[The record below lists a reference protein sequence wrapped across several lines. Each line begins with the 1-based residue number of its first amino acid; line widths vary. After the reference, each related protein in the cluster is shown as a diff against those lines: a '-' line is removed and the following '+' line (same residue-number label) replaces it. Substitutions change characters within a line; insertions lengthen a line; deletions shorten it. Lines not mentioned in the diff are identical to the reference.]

1 MCGKGRL
8 DSIRAF
14 ALPSLHQD
22 AGSANFL
29 LYELIAKIERILGLR
44 PQQGNSRSLMSKAVL
59 LLNLGTPAEPTT
71 KGLRDF
77 YKHFFSDPFVFDMNP
92 LGRWLLRNLIILPF
106 RAPKTAKDYATIWM
120 DEGSP
125 LKVYADRLQ
134 ASVQK
139 AYSDAGQDVLV
150 LNGMAYS
157 QPFIAEA
164 MAELES
170 RGITEIL
177 VLPLF
182 PQYSTATTA
191 SVFHEVRQ
199 EAAKWKASPNL
210 RFINDLYAEPAFV
223 SAWTALIGKHLQAEQ
238 VDHVVF
244 SYHGLPESNIKKA
257 DTQGVCE
264 FGVCCEQITEKNRLC
279 YRAQCMATTKNVV
292 AALGWNEDRYS
303 IAFQSRFGKQ
313 AWIQPYL
320 DEHLEQL
327 LAKGYKRIAVLT
339 PSFVSDCLETIHEI
353 GIEYRE
359 QFMEGGGEVFQLVPN
374 LNDDPAWFSSVY
386 EISQRHLNQK
396 QN

>member
-1 MCGKGRL
+1 MGCHHNQE
-8 DSIRAF
+8 I
-14 ALPSLHQD
+14 
-22 AGSANFL
+22 
-29 LYELIAKIERILGLR
+29 
-44 PQQGNSRSLMSKAVL
+44 SRNPMSKAIL
-59 LLNLGTPAEPTT
+59 LLNLGTPAEPTA

-77 YKHFFSDPFVFDMNP
+77 YKYFFSDPYVFDMNP

-125 LKVYADRLQ
+125 LKVYADRLRV
-134 ASVQK
+134 SVQD
-139 AYSDAGQDVLV
+139 AYASAGEDVLV

-157 QPFIAEA
+157 QPFVSEA
-164 MAELES
+164 MAELAS
-170 RGITEIL
+170 KGKDEIL

-191 SVFHEVRQ
+191 SVFNEVRQ
-199 EAAKWKASPNL
+199 EAAKWKTPPKL
-210 RFINDLYAEPAFV
+210 QFIDDLYAEPAFV
-223 SAWTALIGKHLQAEQ
+223 RAWADLIGKHLQEEQ

-257 DTQGVCE
+257 DTHGVCE
-264 FGVCCEQITEKNRLC
+264 FGSCCEQISGKNRLC
-279 YRAQCMATTKNVV
+279 YRAQCMGTTKNVV
-292 AALGWNEDRYS
+292 AALGWSEDRYS
-303 IAFQSRFGKQ
+303 RFGNQ

-320 DEHLEQL
+320 DDHLEKL
-327 LAKGYKRIAVLT
+327 LASGCKKIAVVT

-374 LNDDPAWFSSVY
+374 LNDEPVWFSSVY
-386 EISQRHLNQK
+386 EISQRHLRENQE
-396 QN
+396 

>member
-1 MCGKGRL
+1 MSCRYNQEI
-8 DSIRAF
+8 SCN
-14 ALPSLHQD
+14 P
-22 AGSANFL
+22 
-29 LYELIAKIERILGLR
+29 
-44 PQQGNSRSLMSKAVL
+44 MSKAVL
-59 LLNLGTPAEPTT
+59 LLNLGTPAEPTA

-77 YKHFFSDPFVFDMNP
+77 YKGFFSDPYVFDMNP

-134 ASVQK
+134 ASVQS
-139 AYSDAGQDVLV
+139 AYANTGEDVLV

-157 QPFIAEA
+157 QPFIPEA

-170 RGITEIL
+170 KGRDEIL

-191 SVFHEVRQ
+191 SVFHGVKQ
-199 EAAKWKASPNL
+199 AAAKWETHPNL
-210 RFINDLYAEPAFV
+210 HFIDDLYAEPAFV
-223 SAWTALIGKHLQAEQ
+223 RAWTDLIGKHLKEEQ

-257 DTQGVCE
+257 DSHDVCG
-264 FGVCCEQITEKNRLC
+264 FGSCCEQISDKNRLC
-279 YRAQCMATTKNVV
+279 YRAQCIGTTKNVV
-292 AALGWNEDRYS
+292 AALGWSEERYS
-303 IAFQSRFGKQ
+303 IAFQSRFGRQ

-320 DEHLEQL
+320 DDHLEIL
-327 LAKGYKRIAVLT
+327 LASGCKKIAVVT

-374 LNDDPAWFSSVY
+374 LNDEPVWFSSVY
-386 EISQRHLNQK
+386 EISQRHLK
-396 QN
+396 ML

>member
-1 MCGKGRL
+1 
-8 DSIRAF
+8 
-14 ALPSLHQD
+14 
-22 AGSANFL
+22 
-29 LYELIAKIERILGLR
+29 
-44 PQQGNSRSLMSKAVL
+44 MSKAVL
-59 LLNLGTPAEPTT
+59 LLNLGTPSEPTA

-77 YKHFFSDPFVFDMNP
+77 YKYFFSDPFVFDMNP
-92 LGRWLLRNLIILPF
+92 LGRWMLRNLIILPF

-134 ASVQK
+134 ASVQR
-139 AYSDAGQDVLV
+139 AYESAGEDVLV

-157 QPFIAEA
+157 KPRIAEA

-170 RGITEIL
+170 KGRTEIL

-182 PQYSTATTA
+182 PQFSTATTA

-199 EAAKWKASPNL
+199 EAAKWQSAPTL
-210 RFINDLYAEPAFV
+210 RFVDDLFAEPAFIR
-223 SAWTALIGKHLQAEQ
+223 AWTDLIGKHLNEDE

-257 DTQGVCE
+257 DSQNVCS
-264 FGVCCEQITEKNRLC
+264 FGSCCDQVTDSNRYC
-279 YRAQCMATTKNVV
+279 YRAQCMATTKNIV
-292 AALGWNEDRYS
+292 AELGWGEDRYS
-303 IAFQSRFGKQ
+303 IAFQSRFGRQ

-320 DEHLEQL
+320 DEHLEKL
-327 LAKGYKRIAVLT
+327 LETGVKKIAVVT

-374 LNDDPAWFSSVY
+374 LNDEPVWFNSVY
-386 EISQRHLNQK
+386 EISQSHQSPA
-396 QN
+396 